1 MCSCV
6 AILKINLCP
15 THAFPFYRSY
25 VFAFK
30 WIWTPQSM
38 VKHSK
43 RYKQIKIN
51 FLTQNRR
58 TSLDLPLSGC
68 TLAAIFPPDCAQYH
82 PTQPNQ
88 VQLFSECPSVLFWPL
103 RTVNRMWGQGI
114 LTPFLMGPG
123 WWGVQNF
130 LKLAGV
136 PPVMPGMLQRKKG
149 SNYLIPFIWVRPN
162 FSPGCFFSPGSDQRV
177 EVGVN
182 VLQVAHCV
190 VQLHS
195 FLFCSYFLLL
205 KNLILETNS

>member
-1 MCSCV
+1 
-6 AILKINLCP
+6 
-15 THAFPFYRSY
+15 
-25 VFAFK
+25 
-30 WIWTPQSM
+30 M

-43 RYKQIKIN
+43 IYKQIKIN

-58 TSLDLPLSGC
+58 TSLDLPLSGW

-82 PTQPNQ
+82 PSQPNQ

-103 RTVNRMWGQGI
+103 RTVNRMWGI

-136 PPVMPGMLQRKKG
+136 PPVKPGMLQRKKVQIISFLSSESDQIFHLG
-149 SNYLIPFIWVRPN
+149 
-162 FSPGCFFSPGSDQRV
+162 GFFSPGSDQRL

-182 VLQVAHCV
+182 VHIVGAYGGPFKSGYLTNLQEDIFRHLRERSRVY
-190 VQLHS
+190 LT
-195 FLFCSYFLLL
+195 
-205 KNLILETNS
+205 NLIEKWQTVM